1 MSPNVT
7 VRKVEDS
14 NPTHFES
21 RHAGAC
27 FMGRRLI
34 RFLNTEHGKLAILAA
49 CIVLALVGG
58 MLLCQAVLMSMLCK
72 DAQNTSSAWVS
83 MVIARNPDILK
94 LFAGGTLSPQT
105 KNLLDATTQ
114 AGDFYRFRVWNK
126 AGHLVYKSE
135 RLASDKPLSDG
146 TGERVSRTLASRS
159 IINVLR
165 KGIAPQ
171 NVPYFVESF
180 VPVKQ
185 NGEVVGVFDVF
196 LDQSDDEI
204 LYKRFLVLTE
214 SIIGALVLLV
224 GGIPGYLFY
233 RQTLKLSA
241 ARMDAEFRS
250 AHDSLTGLPN
260 RGYLNDLAGSTL
272 ALNRRNKHPVAAL
285 LLDMD
290 QFKDINDTLGHA
302 TGDCVLKAV
311 ADRLKASTREG
322 DLVARFGGDEF
333 VVLQVGIHQPTGARF
348 LADRLIEVLSEPYE
362 VGGSKLTCGAS
373 IGVAIAPPDAE
384 DFDALIAAADA
395 ALQKAKTEGRSSISF
410 FEAGMDARI
419 RERRQIETDIRLA
432 LATNLFQLAYQPL
445 FNFHDGSLVG
455 FEALLRWP
463 EGWPPQSPA
472 EFIPVAEESGL
483 INQIGE
489 WSLETACRT
498 AANWTNPV
506 KVSVNLSPLQFRQGN
521 VVAIVEQ
528 ALKTSGLDPERL
540 ELEVTENLW
549 IQNTDAVLSQ
559 LRRLRG
565 MGVSIALDDFG
576 TGYSSLAYLWRFPI
590 DTVKIDQSF
599 VREMGSEPKAAAIVN
614 TIVALGKT
622 LDLKITAEG
631 VETTVQAE
639 ILRDAGC
646 DLAQGF
652 LFGRPLPVASA
663 NALAN
668 ADLGGHKSTR
678 ESRTWLRA
686 S

>member
-1 MSPNVT
+1 
-7 VRKVEDS
+7 
-14 NPTHFES
+14 
-21 RHAGAC
+21 
-27 FMGRRLI
+27 MGRRLI
-34 RFLNTEHGKLAILAA
+34 GFVNTEHGKLAILGA
-49 CIVLALVGG
+49 CIALALAGG
-58 MLLCQAVLMSMLCK
+58 MLLCQTVLMSMLCE
-72 DAQNTSSAWVS
+72 DAQNTSSEWVS
-83 MVIARNPDILK
+83 MLIARNPDILK

-105 KNLLDATTQ
+105 RNLLDATSQ
-114 AGDFYRFRVWNK
+114 AGDFYRFRIWDQT
-126 AGHLVYKSE
+126 GHLVYKSE
-135 RLASDKPLSDG
+135 RLTSDETLSDG

-204 LYKRFLVLTE
+204 LYKRSLVFTE
-214 SIIGALVLLV
+214 SIIGALVLLA

-233 RQTLKLSA
+233 RQILKLSA
-241 ARMDAEFRS
+241 ARADAEFRS

-260 RGYLNDLAGSTL
+260 RDYLHDLAGSTL

-290 QFKDINDTLGHA
+290 QFKGINDTLGHA
-302 TGDCVLKAV
+302 TGDIVLKAV
-311 ADRLKASTREG
+311 ADRLKASIREG

-333 VVLQVGIHQPTGARF
+333 VVLQVGMHQPAGARF

-362 VGGSKLTCGAS
+362 VGSSKLTCGAS

-395 ALQKAKTEGRSSISF
+395 ALQKAKTEGRNSISF

-445 FNFHDGSLVG
+445 FNFQDGSLVG

-463 EGWPPQSPA
+463 EGWPPRSPA
-472 EFIPVAEESGL
+472 DFIPVAEESGL
-483 INQIGE
+483 ISQIGE

-506 KVSVNLSPLQFRQGN
+506 KVSVNLSPIQFRQGN
-521 VVAIVEQ
+521 VVAIVEE
-528 ALKTSGLDPERL
+528 ALRMSGLDPERL

-549 IQNTDAVLSQ
+549 IQNTDAVLTQ
-559 LRRLRG
+559 LRQLRE

-652 LFGRPLPVASA
+652 LFGRPLPVARA

-668 ADLGGHKSTR
+668 AELVGHKSKR
-678 ESRTWLRA
+678 ESRIWLRA